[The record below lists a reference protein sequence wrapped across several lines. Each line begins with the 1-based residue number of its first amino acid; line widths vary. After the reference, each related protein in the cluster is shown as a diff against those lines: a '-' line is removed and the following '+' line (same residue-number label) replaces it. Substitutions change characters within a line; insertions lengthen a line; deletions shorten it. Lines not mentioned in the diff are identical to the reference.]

1 MMDYKLNRALTQI
14 DDRYLTMAD
23 QTIKEVQTMRQK
35 HFSTRKLFRTMLI
48 AAVITALLGITAYAI
63 GSIHATRQQAL
74 RTELQIEENQVSG
87 YTEYMES
94 ETETA
99 LISPPE
105 IDAAAA
111 PADSTPHIQLI
122 SSIQQGDH
130 QMIYFSVAPVPEET
144 AHSFFFDNMVTE
156 FAFIA
161 SNEPIPEEVWYT
173 AGGTDDSV
181 LKSFAHPVP
190 FTEGHEEEHMVE
202 MSSDTGLPDENG
214 VQQTVTFEVV
224 DPDWYRPLLMEHSYD
239 PETQSLML
247 MSAVYRKTVDF
258 SKPVY
263 FSVRS
268 LDGISIWMDMDTS
281 IEEYTENYSPV
292 YLADYGTV
300 TLKASDTAFVS
311 ALLPKP
317 IHLVNPEN
325 DGNLEI
331 LDIRLS
337 ANCVEWK
344 IAHDDAELI
353 YNLDAESPTFHEDF
367 EKQLQ
372 WIRFHDEILSTA
384 YLNNQDGSTMP
395 LNGSASAPYEDGI
408 TTLTSSWN
416 GTIDISQ
423 VKSITV
429 MGTEYLFPEI
439 GG

>member
-1 MMDYKLNRALTQI
+1 
-14 DDRYLTMAD
+14 
-23 QTIKEVQTMRQK
+23 MRQK
-35 HFSTRKLFRTMLI
+35 HFSTRKLFRTIFI
-48 AAVITALLGITAYAI
+48 AAAITVLLGITAYAI

-74 RTELQIEENQVSG
+74 RTELQIEENRVSG
-87 YTEYMES
+87 YMEYAEN
-94 ETETA
+94 EEETA
-99 LISPPE
+99 SVSTPTAESASPGAEIS
-105 IDAAAA
+105 
-111 PADSTPHIQLI
+111 PHIQLI
-122 SSIQQGDH
+122 SSLQQGDH
-130 QMIYFSVAPVPEET
+130 QMIYFSVSPVPEET

-161 SNEPIPEEVWYT
+161 SNDPIPEEVWYT

-181 LKSFAHPVP
+181 LKNFAHPVP

-247 MSAVYRKTVDF
+247 MCAVYRKAVDF

-263 FSVRS
+263 FSVRC
-268 LDGISIWMDMDTS
+268 LDGVSIWMDMDAS
-281 IEEYTENYSPV
+281 IEEYIENYSPV

-300 TLKASDTAFVS
+300 TLEATDTAFVS
-311 ALLPKP
+311 ALLAAP

-325 DGNLEI
+325 GGELEI
-331 LDIRLS
+331 LNIRLS

-353 YNLDAESPTFHEDF
+353 HNLDTESPTFHEDF

-395 LNGSASAPYEDGI
+395 LNGSPSAPYEDGI
-408 TTLTSSWN
+408 TTLTSSWS

-429 MGTEYLFPEI
+429 MGAEYLFPELRE
-439 GG
+439 